1 MATTVARLQ
10 AVIEANTKDFEKKM
24 DTANKAVEKLGDDG
38 SKHIKKFEKN
48 AGESLARVSKGLGM
62 LGAGLTLGVSLPLIG
77 LGKAA
82 FQSAVKMESLE
93 AMLRTVMGS
102 AEATA
107 KELKALEKSAKLPGL
122 DFSQAVKGSANLQSM
137 GFSAEKARFMLEN
150 FANAIAKAGGGREEF
165 ERVVVNLTQIG
176 SSAKLTGDE
185 LREMAQAV
193 GPEFRQAMQRAFD
206 TVDPQKLAKMGI
218 SGKQAIEMIAVE
230 LSKTAR
236 ANADTMKN
244 QLDNFEQEMEMFKA
258 NIGKA
263 LLPIA
268 KDILPKLADGIKD
281 IADWF
286 KRLGPSTQSLVINMG
301 LLAVAMG
308 PVSGVLGG
316 MVGILSIS
324 GRFLSWLG
332 KLTLATNAA
341 TAAQVA
347 LNGAMAGGAAK
358 GAAGTMAAGAGALGF
373 AGLAAGIVGGPA
385 VMAMDMEVRKAGM
398 GTASAQSKTMGA
410 KTQLYVQIQKA
421 IDEDLRK
428 GLPTLTASIKKL
440 KDIPEYFEIVT
451 MRLFELGKFFDDK
464 TGKIRDIKH
473 APAETVPP
481 VNLSGVIGKGGV
493 KGFGASVAPSF
504 GGDLSIGQDIGNLLE
519 VITPAQAAL
528 TQYTEGLKHLAT
540 EAAKLQDPRTRVA
553 EYFQMELR
561 DFKLLSEEIQ
571 KSAIGRF
578 TKDKIVPGIQ
588 AAFGAILGITGQI
601 NQAFVDM
608 KAEQDAWAQAGLDAF
623 EKWYYALKK
632 ASDEAA
638 AAASKIGDALGGD
651 MGFAVDDIAGKLTD
665 MQMLVQDVAGAFV
678 DSFYYA
684 IRDLNKGF
692 GSFFDNVVQGFES
705 MLLDISAQ
713 IIRAQLA
720 QLIGN
725 LLGTSIGA
733 RAAGGPVG
741 GGKPYVVGERGP
753 ELFVPNGS
761 GHIVPNHQMGGGV
774 TINMTVQTT
783 DAGSFRRSQ
792 QQIIEDAMRQASV
805 AQRRG

>member
-268 KDILPKLADGIKD
+268 KDILPKVSKGIED
-281 IADWF
+281 IANWF
-286 KRLGPSTQSLVINMG
+286 KKLTPETQELAVKAG
-301 LLAVAMG
+301 LLAIALG
-308 PVSGVLGG
+308 PVSGVLSGLLGIMRISGG
-316 MVGILSIS
+316 VLTWYRNLSI
-324 GRFLSWLG
+324 
-332 KLTLATNAA
+332 ATDGL
-341 TAAQVA
+341 TAAQLRYNVA
-347 LNGAMAGGAAK
+347 LQTSLGLVMRVAALAGIAASLGGTKDFKDANSRRYEDFLKTPEGRKRIDVFQRSGISGLTSMFQSEGNSREAAAYMAKEIGAAIREYLSRQSKQVIGGAL
-358 GAAGTMAAGAGALGF
+358 AGA
-373 AGLAAGIVGGPA
+373 IGG
-385 VMAMDMEVRKAGM
+385 G
-398 GTASAQSKTMGA
+398 S
-410 KTQLYVQIQKA
+410 QINA
-421 IDEDLRK
+421 
-428 GLPTLTASIKKL
+428 T
-440 KDIPEYFEIVT
+440 
-451 MRLFELGKFFDDK
+451 
-464 TGKIRDIKH
+464 
-473 APAETVPP
+473 
-481 VNLSGVIGKGGV
+481 GV
-493 KGFGASVAPSF
+493 KGTSNGFAPFDVSSALGNFKPPRVSGASEALGVNVGHHLGEGLDMRKLNEYVAPAT
-504 GGDLSIGQDIGNLLE
+504 E
-519 VITPAQAAL
+519 AL
-528 TQYTEGLKHLAT
+528 AQYTEGLKNLAA

-638 AAASKIGDALGGD
+638 DAASKIGDALGGD